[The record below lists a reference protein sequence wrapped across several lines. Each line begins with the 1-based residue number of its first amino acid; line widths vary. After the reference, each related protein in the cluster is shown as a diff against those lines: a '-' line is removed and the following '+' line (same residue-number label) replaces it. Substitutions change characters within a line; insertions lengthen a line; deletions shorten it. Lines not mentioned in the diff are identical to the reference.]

1 MTYTE
6 KFLSDIARAAKR
18 ERAENGSRYD
28 AKKTCERIAR
38 SLENAIRGLGGLP
51 RAVGDY
57 WLTEYIDS
65 SSDAENEPTRE
76 HAEKLGAMLSFLR
89 GEDDTASLSPDDWK
103 NLAELVQ
110 NEAETLP
117 IESLSSL
124 MSSLV
129 EQKAV

>member
-28 AKKTCERIAR
+28 AKKTCEKIAR
-38 SLENAIRGLGGLP
+38 SFENAICDLGGLP

-57 WLTEYIDS
+57 WLSEYIDS
-65 SSDAENEPTRE
+65 SSDAENEPTRK
-76 HAEKLGAMLSFLR
+76 HAEKLAAMLSFLR
-89 GEDDTASLSPDDWK
+89 GEDDTASLSPGDWK

-110 NEAETLP
+110 DEAETLP
-117 IESLSSL
+117 IESLSLL

>member
-18 ERAENGSRYD
+18 ERAENGRGYD
-28 AKKTCERIAR
+28 AKKTCEKIAR
-38 SLENAIRGLGGLP
+38 SFENAIRDLGGLP

-57 WLTEYIDS
+57 WLSEYIDS
-65 SSDAENEPTRE
+65 SSDAENEPTRK
-76 HAEKLGAMLSFLR
+76 HAEKLAAMLSFLR
-89 GEDDTASLSPDDWK
+89 GEDDTASLSPGDWK

-110 NEAETLP
+110 DEAETLP